1 MVVFQEGLQLQ
12 SQEELGVGWASGAR
26 GAIFALPKW
35 PINQFKPVQQ
45 SRKQLLRAYCPNIYT
60 VIFFFVLDYIA
71 ALISLVLLASLVWYV
86 T

>member
-35 PINQFKPVQQ
+35 PINQFKPVQK
-45 SRKQLLRAYCPNIYT
+45 SRQKAIRAYCPTILLLLPLDFQIFRLHYGLDSDL
-60 VIFFFVLDYIA
+60 VI
-71 ALISLVLLASLVWYV
+71 SYV
-86 T
+86 ICL